1 MRITF
6 LIITSLLVMSCASQP
21 SLDAENEEGFTIDE
35 LKSSAEMATY
45 AGAYRDA
52 LLKYQAILRKEPEN
66 IKALNGVG
74 ESLMAAEQPERA
86 ILYFERALKVE
97 PSNVDA
103 RKGRAL
109 SWLMQAKYADAKIS
123 LLNLVGDGVVDWRVW
138 NGLGVIADLDA
149 EYDVATSYYKRAI
162 DAEPGNAMLYN
173 NLGYSQIMGHSYAEA
188 ESTLNE
194 ALLYAPGNQRI
205 MNNLAMAIAWQKRYE
220 DAVDR
225 LDIVMDAAA
234 SYNNVG
240 YVAYLNSDYAIAE
253 EYFRKAMSLR
263 PSFYKRAATN
273 LELIKKKNSVI
284 E

>member
-6 LIITSLLVMSCASQP
+6 LIITSLLVISCASQP
-21 SLDAENEEGFTIDE
+21 SLDVEDEEGFTIDE

-123 LLNLVGDGVVDWRVW
+123 LLNLVDDGVADWRVW
-138 NGLGVIADLDA
+138 NALGVIADLDA
-149 EYDVATSYYKRAI
+149 EYDVSTSYYQRAI
-162 DAEPGNAMLYN
+162 VAEPGNAMLYN

-188 ESTLNE
+188 EATLNE
-194 ALLYAPGNQRI
+194 ALLYAPGDQRI
-205 MNNLAMAIAWQKRYE
+205 VNNLAMAIAWQKRYE

-225 LDIVMDAAA
+225 LDVVMDAAA

-273 LELIKKKNSVI
+273 LELIKKKNSAI